1 MSKLTDTH
9 THADV
14 YTDAVQVHRI
24 VQILTNRNAYT
35 HTETH
40 THSHTH
46 MHSKLQQAHTREH
59 DGQTH
64 GLLRAQQIFI
74 FTVLRLSA
82 LSLLSSG
89 TDAHR
94 RSCQAAAIPDVYW
107 LSAATPRSQMPC
119 LSGRPSHGPAG
130 GCDEWLP
137 AIVTVT
143 QS

>member
-1 MSKLTDTH
+1 SLQVNYPWMFTIIQVLFRNIKIHNLLLSHCMKTYRDLLTH
-9 THADV
+9 TH
-14 YTDAVQVHRI
+14 
-24 VQILTNRNAYT
+24 T
-35 HTETH
+35 HT
-40 THSHTH
+40 HTH

-89 TDAHR
+89 TDVHR

-107 LSAATPRSQMPC
+107 LSA
-119 LSGRPSHGPAG
+119 
-130 GCDEWLP
+130 
-137 AIVTVT
+137 
-143 QS
+143 